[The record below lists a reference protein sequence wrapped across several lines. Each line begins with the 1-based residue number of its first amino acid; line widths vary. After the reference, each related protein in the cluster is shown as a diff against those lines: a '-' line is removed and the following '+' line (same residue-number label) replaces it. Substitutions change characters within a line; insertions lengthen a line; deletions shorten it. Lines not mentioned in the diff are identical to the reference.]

1 MSSSTPHTDT
11 MPAQLMPPTDRGYL
25 ILAATVDRRLPFLP
39 ASRPKKA
46 LLAAL
51 SEDVAEVAL
60 LPGVTQANVFDSRL
74 VAPGMGH
81 ELLRARSVTPARFDI
96 VVLIETTDTTTAQTL
111 RDVDVYR
118 RMGERLTAAAT
129 RTYEMAARNVR
140 RIADV
145 DHGQPSVFLFNFFYA
160 DDAERLIS
168 VWENTAGWFVAKT
181 SLPDSTV
188 FEPLAGEPREYGI
201 VNHASWPHFR
211 TFLPHLILRPS
222 FRRFVLAMFAANGV
236 AAQPILYRRVV
247 PQGVAAKSGVSA

>member
-1 MSSSTPHTDT
+1 

-25 ILAATVDRRLPFLP
+25 VMAATVDRRLPFLP
-39 ASRPKKA
+39 MSRRKKA

-51 SEDVAEVAL
+51 SEDAADLTL
-60 LPGVTQANVFDSRL
+60 LPGVTQADVFDSQL

-96 VVLIETTDTTTAQTL
+96 VVLIETVDTRTAQAL
-111 RDVDVYR
+111 RDTHGYR
-118 RMGERLTAAAT
+118 RMRQRLTAAAT

-145 DHGQPSVFLFNFFYA
+145 DHDQPSVFLFNFFYA

-188 FEPLAGEPREYGI
+188 FEPLAGEPHEYGI
-201 VNHASWPHFR
+201 VNHASWPNFR
-211 TFLPHLILRPS
+211 AFLPHLILRPS
-222 FRRFVLAMFAANGV
+222 FRRFVLTMFAANGV
-236 AAQPILYRRVV
+236 AAQPILYRKVMPRGIAAECRV
-247 PQGVAAKSGVSA
+247 GA